1 MTLVVVFGILV
12 VQVCVPLGGYQDQL
26 TFDISYHLQSNNKKK
41 KIQYFHNLPG
51 CNNIEPDFYGQG
63 NYQ

>member
-26 TFDISYHLQSNNKKK
+26 TFDISYHLQSNKHKKY
-41 KIQYFHNLPG
+41 IQYVHNLPG
-51 CNNIEPDFYGQG
+51 CNNIEPDAA
-63 NYQ
+63 

>member
-26 TFDISYHLQSNNKKK
+26 TFDISYHLQSNKQKKY
-41 KIQYFHNLPG
+41 IQYFHNLPG
-51 CNNIEPDFYGQG
+51 CNNIEPDFSWSG
-63 NYQ
+63 